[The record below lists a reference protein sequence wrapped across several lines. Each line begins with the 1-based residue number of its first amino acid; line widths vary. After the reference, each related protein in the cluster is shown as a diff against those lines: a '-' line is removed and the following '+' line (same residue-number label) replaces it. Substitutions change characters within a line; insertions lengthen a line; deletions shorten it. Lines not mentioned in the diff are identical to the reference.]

1 MAARHGDAHMGP
13 FPLPQGGTL
22 TSAQRQDIWQ
32 RTGVSACVR
41 WRAQWQQRCLTLS
54 GPADWLM
61 EGKRLAEA
69 AIQANGSEHG
79 RQEEDQPAQT
89 HDVDELRRRFDW
101 LHQYY
106 HGQIATLQNQ
116 LDQVSRRASEAYDKA
131 VELTE
136 ILEKQKQEK
145 KDKKRK
151 RTEKKKE
158 QNEEQ
163 DEERSRDGGPGSASH
178 AHVEKKSEG
187 SPRRDVRDPKQGQ
200 EEKNAPK
207 QEGGK
212 TTRGPSPGP
221 TEDQLKNIPWFKEL
235 YDFKVAA
242 AKDEK
247 WIKSKTQYVA
257 KGLEGNAGKEYEYYK
272 RECSAYGV
280 TRSDEVPTVIPVDDN
295 EAEEKQ
301 AASSQGGLPLTKI
314 PETQEE
320 PLK

>member
-1 MAARHGDAHMGP
+1 MGP

-54 GPADWLM
+54 GPADWLN

-136 ILEKQKQEK
+136 ILEKKNKKKQTKNGRELRRK
-145 KDKKRK
+145 RSKTMKKMKNTHEMEDQDLQAMHMWKKKAKARLAEMSEIQNKDKKKRRPHNSHNRK
-151 RTEKKKE
+151 GGRL
-158 QNEEQ
+158 QGDLRQ
-163 DEERSRDGGPGSASH
+163 DL
-178 AHVEKKSEG
+178 
-187 SPRRDVRDPKQGQ
+187 RRI
-200 EEKNAPK
+200 
-207 QEGGK
+207 
-212 TTRGPSPGP
+212 S
-221 TEDQLKNIPWFKEL
+221 
-235 YDFKVAA
+235 
-242 AKDEK
+242 
-247 WIKSKTQYVA
+247 
-257 KGLEGNAGKEYEYYK
+257 
-272 RECSAYGV
+272 
-280 TRSDEVPTVIPVDDN
+280 
-295 EAEEKQ
+295 
-301 AASSQGGLPLTKI
+301 
-314 PETQEE
+314 
-320 PLK
+320 